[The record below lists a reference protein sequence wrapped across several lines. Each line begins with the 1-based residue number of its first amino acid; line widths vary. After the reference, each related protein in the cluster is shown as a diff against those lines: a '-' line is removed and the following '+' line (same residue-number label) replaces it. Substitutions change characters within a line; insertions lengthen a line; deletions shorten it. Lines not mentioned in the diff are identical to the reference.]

1 MNDLLTKRLKEVQEQ
16 LMEAQSIA
24 LEYETLLKKQW
35 RAMKKAQRLL
45 GGKEDDE
52 EQLRLFE

>member
-1 MNDLLTKRLKEVQEQ
+1 MNDLLTKRLKKVQEQ
-16 LMEAQSIA
+16 ILEAQSIA
-24 LEYETLLKKQW
+24 LEYETLLQKQW
-35 RAMKKAQRLL
+35 KAMKKAQRLL